1 MYIQGKWKQEGP
13 KGCLG
18 GRREVVNEVPA
29 SSTDTTPPTGQFLES
44 QWHKGFPLCLF
55 LHISHFH
62 ASGRDIF
69 IGRQEM
75 RLQTP
80 SWRSHSSSC
89 LSHDLWTFGSAIVGR
104 SRTSGWKSGPGGH
117 PVGTWGHHFQL
128 WVISLVLALAGSQSR
143 VLPWI
148 ERGDLTSLYVA
159 SEEGG
164 RAGNG
169 RFYPKGES
177 LFLALKE
184 SYFIMILAIDSL
196 RQTLSHFILR
206 NLLLSL
212 LLSLAHLT
220 LPTNVFSAPTPNA
233 PESALFLFMGHEL
246 NGAWPQ
252 STAKRVDQRNKR
264 QLVVLGSVHVDLQN
278 KLYP

>member
-1 MYIQGKWKQEGP
+1 MPFSWSLYLWVSHCRKEQD
-13 KGCLG
+13 L
-18 GRREVVNEVPA
+18 RLEVR
-29 SSTDTTPPTGQFLES
+29 T
-44 QWHKGFPLCLF
+44 
-55 LHISHFH
+55 
-62 ASGRDIF
+62 
-69 IGRQEM
+69 
-75 RLQTP
+75 
-80 SWRSHSSSC
+80 WRSSC
-89 LSHDLWTFGSAIVGR
+89 GHLGAPLRTLSHLSGIGLGWVTVTCPALDWKRGSDL
-104 SRTSGWKSGPGGH
+104 P
-117 PVGTWGHHFQL
+117 
-128 WVISLVLALAGSQSR
+128 
-143 VLPWI
+143 
-148 ERGDLTSLYVA
+148 VA

-177 LFLALKE
+177 LFLVLKE
-184 SYFIMILAIDSL
+184 SYFIMILAINSP
-196 RQTLSHFILR
+196 RQTLSHFIPR

-252 STAKRVDQRNKR
+252 SPAKRVDQRNKR
-264 QLVVLGSVHVDLQN
+264 QLVVFGSVHVDLQN